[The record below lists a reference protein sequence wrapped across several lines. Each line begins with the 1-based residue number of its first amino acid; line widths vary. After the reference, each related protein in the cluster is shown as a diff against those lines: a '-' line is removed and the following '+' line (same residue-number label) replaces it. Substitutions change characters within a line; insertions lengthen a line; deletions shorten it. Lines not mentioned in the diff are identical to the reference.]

1 MDPLILF
8 LRDRTLPTDKKEAHK
23 VWVKSE
29 RFWLSPS
36 GALYKKSFTGPYL
49 KCVHPSSV
57 EAFLYEIHE
66 GICGS
71 HIGGRSLAYRAISQ
85 GYWWPCMQADAQKN
99 FLACTSECN
108 SFCQYIEV
116 LLL

>member
-1 MDPLILF
+1 M
-8 LRDRTLPTDKKEAHK
+8 
-23 VWVKSE
+23 
-29 RFWLSPS
+29 
-36 GALYKKSFTGPYL
+36 YKKSFTGPYL

-85 GYWWPCMQADAQKN
+85 GYWWPCMQADAQKYVRK
-99 FLACTSECN
+99 CEK
-108 SFCQYIEV
+108 CQKFAHQIH
-116 LLL
+116 